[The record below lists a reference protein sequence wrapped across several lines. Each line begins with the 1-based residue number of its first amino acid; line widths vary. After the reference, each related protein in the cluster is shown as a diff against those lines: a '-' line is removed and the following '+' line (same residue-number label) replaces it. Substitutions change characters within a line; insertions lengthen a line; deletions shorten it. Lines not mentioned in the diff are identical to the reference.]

1 MIGYRSPQ
9 PCMTMSIG
17 RMLPEAPFVA
27 RREVPSGTQERMMEG
42 LPFPSLLPSS
52 TGAKAPTLPIFK
64 LQIQPRLDSAQN
76 ENAARRA
83 ELFADALKR
92 MQENGG
98 QSQRS
103 SFSGNKQA
111 LQAAQAAPLPVSLS
125 LAPAGSS
132 GRLGEKTTTTRPR
145 KNSTAEN
152 LEKLNAMFPTSTS
165 VTDAA
170 RLRKQNRRRTNRHQ
184 LQEPQLHGNVSD
196 NSLSPVLK
204 MSNSSGRLASFVR
217 LQNTL
222 QNKSLAPSGASTS
235 KLGGMSKSGSGA
247 RLFLHPSTSHT
258 SMTRVRSS
266 GGMRF

>member
-1 MIGYRSPQ
+1 
-9 PCMTMSIG
+9 
-17 RMLPEAPFVA
+17 MLPEAPFVA
-27 RREVPSGTQERMMEG
+27 RREVSSTTQTSMLDQ

-52 TGAKAPTLPIFK
+52 TGAKAPTLPTFK
-64 LQIQPRLDSAQN
+64 LQIQPRLDSQN
-76 ENAARRA
+76 ENSARRD
-83 ELFADALKR
+83 ELFSGALKR

-132 GRLGEKTTTTRPR
+132 GRLEDKVNKTRPR

-152 LEKLNAMFPTSTS
+152 LEKLNAMFPSSTS

-170 RLRKQNRRRTNRHQ
+170 KLRKQNRRRTNRHQ
-184 LQEPQLHGNVSD
+184 LQEPQLPGDASD

-217 LQNTL
+217 LQNSL
-222 QNKSLAPSGASTS
+222 QNKSLAPSGASTG